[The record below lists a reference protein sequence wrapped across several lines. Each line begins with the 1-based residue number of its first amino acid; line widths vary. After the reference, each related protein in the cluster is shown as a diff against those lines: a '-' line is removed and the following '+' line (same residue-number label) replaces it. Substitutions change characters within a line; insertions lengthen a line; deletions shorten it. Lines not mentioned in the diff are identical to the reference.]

1 MVDRKKFILK
11 IPPEKADDL
20 IEEKLVKGETLLKIK
35 IKNIQQWKSAEIKF
49 KNWNSENYELLKSI
63 FKNNK
68 VAKDYS
74 STAWSIGSIFVSDL
88 KLSEKTNKLYKDIQ
102 EKLDKLNSI
111 KLSLGIFK
119 IKTETGKRDNSKRLF
134 FIHGTNCSTKTSVIN
149 YLKDLG
155 LEPIVLQEFIAGGKT
170 LIDEI
175 LTRSEVKFAIVLL
188 TPDNVGG
195 YQPEK
200 LKFRA
205 DQNVILELG
214 IFVGLLGRKNVC
226 GLYTRDLQL
235 PEDYHGFEYTEIDR
249 SGKWQKEVF
258 QELKSNFPFL
268 KSK

>member
-1 MVDRKKFILK
+1 MVDKKLFILN

-20 IEEKLVKGETLLKIK
+20 IEEKMVNGAPLLQIT
-35 IKNIQQWKSAEIKF
+35 IKNIQHWKSAEKKF
-49 KNWNSENYELLKSI
+49 KIWNSENYELLKSI

-74 STAWSIGSIFVSDL
+74 SSGWSIGRIFVSDL
-88 KLSEKTNKLYKDIQ
+88 KLSEKTTKLNIDIQ
-102 EKLDKLNSI
+102 DKLDKLNSI

-119 IKTETGKRDNSKRLF
+119 IQDKTGKRDNSKKLF
-134 FIHGTNCSTKTSVIN
+134 FIHGTNCSSKTKVIN
-149 YLKDLG
+149 FITELG

-175 LTRSEVKFAIVLL
+175 LTRSEVKFAIGLL

-195 YQPEK
+195 IQPDK
-200 LKFRA
+200 LNFRA

-226 GLYTRDLQL
+226 GLSSGNLQL
-235 PEDYHGFEYTEIDR
+235 PEDYHGFEYIKIDK
-249 SGKWQKEVF
+249 SGTWKELVF
-258 QELKSNFPFL
+258 MELK
-268 KSK
+268 KAGYDI